1 MKVAVISA
9 NLGAYDRHTEWPTLE
24 APPGVEVS
32 VHRFTDANF
41 PPRPLAM
48 TARLQAGLLKWFGPE
63 FVPGRDVYLWID
75 ASCTPTPIAVT
86 WFLEQM
92 DEFGS
97 WVAFFKHPDRQT
109 IRQEYEFIKERLARP
124 GERYLTS
131 RYAGEWLDEQFA
143 AIPDKPL
150 SLTMQN
156 AQLFASTAFVYR
168 DCANVREMF
177 KEVWFGKTR
186 YHLHD
191 QLWLAK
197 TAYEHIA
204 RVPIRTIEAD
214 YLDCPA
220 LTFTRKP

>member
-24 APPGVEVS
+24 VPPGVEVS
-32 VHRFTDANF
+32 VHRFTDANV

-63 FVPGRDVYLWID
+63 FVPGRDVYIWID
-75 ASCTPTPIAVT
+75 ASCTPTPIAVR
-86 WFLEQM
+86 WFLEQLGNG
-92 DEFGS
+92 DA
-97 WVAFFKHPDRQT
+97 AFFAHPDRQT
-109 IRQEYEFIKERLARP
+109 IRQEYEFIKARLARP

-143 AIPDKPL
+143 AIDRPSAP
-150 SLTMQN
+150 
-156 AQLFASTAFVYR
+156 LFASTAFIYR
-168 DCANVREMF
+168 DTSHVRAIL

-191 QLWLAK
+191 QLWLAHAVY
-197 TAYEHIA
+197 AYPHF
-204 RVPIRTIEAD
+204 VPIRTIDAN

-220 LTFTRKP
+220 LTFTRKRR